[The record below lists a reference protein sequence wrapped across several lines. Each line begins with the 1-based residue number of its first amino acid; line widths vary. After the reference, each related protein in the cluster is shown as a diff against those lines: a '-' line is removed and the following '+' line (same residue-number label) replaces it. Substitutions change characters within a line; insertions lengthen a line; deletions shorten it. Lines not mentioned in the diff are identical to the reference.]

1 MSELPEKLKQILG
14 NKIYQRE
21 NVAEV
26 KQALI
31 RLDIN
36 TSYSFYRFYKQYAG
50 PFWENFVPFE
60 LLDIVDEKNNIES
73 YTYIC
78 RSEYGFP
85 KQYLILSEMSLN
97 TVLVLDTLTDK
108 VYKVDFEGGDELLLK
123 GELKE
128 TWSTFYEFLKD
139 YFNC

>member
-36 TSYSFYRFYKQYAG
+36 TSYSFYRFYKQY
-50 PFWENFVPFE
+50 
-60 LLDIVDEKNNIES
+60 
-73 YTYIC
+73 
-78 RSEYGFP
+78 
-85 KQYLILSEMSLN
+85 LN
-97 TVLVLDTLTDK
+97 
-108 VYKVDFEGGDELLLK
+108 Y
-123 GELKE
+123 
-128 TWSTFYEFLKD
+128 
-139 YFNC
+139 